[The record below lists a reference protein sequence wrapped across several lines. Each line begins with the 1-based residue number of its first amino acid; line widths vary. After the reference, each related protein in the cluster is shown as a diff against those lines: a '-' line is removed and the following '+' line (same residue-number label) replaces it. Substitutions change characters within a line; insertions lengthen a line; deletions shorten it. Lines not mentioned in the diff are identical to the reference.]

1 MEFEKLKREY
11 AELLKDNTEYAKENI
26 RLTIFYSEL
35 MNFLYQN
42 TKSLNQSIP
51 IKYKISENEG
61 FSDFD

>member
-11 AELLKDNTEYAKENI
+11 AELLKDNTEYAKENM

-42 TKSLNQSIP
+42 TSLP
-51 IKYKISENEG
+51 EPFFDYLKENVFVG
-61 FSDFD
+61 